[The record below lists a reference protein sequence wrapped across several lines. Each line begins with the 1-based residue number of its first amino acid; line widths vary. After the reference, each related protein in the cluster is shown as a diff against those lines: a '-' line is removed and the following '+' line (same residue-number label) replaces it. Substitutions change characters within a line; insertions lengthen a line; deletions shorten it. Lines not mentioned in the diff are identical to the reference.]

1 MALDK
6 LTQITTSGI
15 NSTTPLSGINVTG
28 IITASSL
35 SVSGITTGAA
45 ATFDSVDVLGVLT
58 YDDVTNVDALGIVT
72 ARTGVHVTSGS
83 VGIGTD
89 NPTEKLDVRGHLKID
104 NGPVLENHGTGDAL
118 RVTTPSGYCSIG
130 ANNTSYAHFYTDRDK
145 FFFNKKL
152 IVDQGIFAAYN
163 EDLHLATNSS
173 GTDIKLT
180 ILNSNGNIGI
190 GTDNPSDLLNVYSTG
205 QTRVRIEGDGSA
217 TTSASLILQ
226 DNDAGANFRGHGVF
240 YYDSISDIEWFSGRP
255 YSGSDAF
262 SIHRQTSVTTPG
274 DTTANKSNL
283 LFIIDSAGNAGIGT
297 DSPTYAL
304 DIQDSGAEAV
314 LSLNRTDAATAGVLL
329 VGSGNNANFITGGG
343 NKDLFFATDNTE
355 RMRLDA
361 SGNFGIGT
369 INPQQKLHLK
379 GTIQLDGTVNA
390 INDNYSRVY
399 QNSSGSVD
407 YGLQLKHYQGDT
419 DDADAAIL
427 IGGDTSSREGNIVFY
442 RDVSGTNTET
452 ARFDSAGNVGIGTD
466 DPQAKLEIF
475 GGITKTGGGEEVLR
489 VESSDA
495 ANIPACIT
503 QGQSDSTLS
512 ILSGGLS
519 SGSRRGGQIDFIG
532 GTASSDAGT
541 IIFRSGAG
549 GGGTPQPERM
559 RLAASGNFGI
569 GALNPN
575 FALDVVGEVRAST
588 GILFGTDTA
597 AANTLD
603 DYEEGTWTPVYA
615 GNTTAGSYTYGNRTG
630 KYTLIGNKVTVWCA
644 FTDITTSSAGS
655 GAAKVTGLPFA
666 NGGAFITIGT
676 LLLDKFNMTSTSIR
690 GIHSRIGTSATEVI
704 LRVTRDGLTDT
715 NIAVT
720 DKVNNGSDVEFC
732 ITYLVS

>member
-1 MALDK
+1 MSRLRTYNLQSIDSGSANIQ
-6 LTQITTSGI
+6 LTSNAGAIFTGLTTAQSD
-15 NSTTPLSGINVTG
+15 LNVTG
-28 IITASSL
+28 GTILSGLTTAQ
-35 SVSGITTGAA
+35 SG
-45 ATFDSVDVLGVLT
+45 L
-58 YDDVTNVDALGIVT
+58 
-72 ARTGVHVTSGS
+72 HVTGGS
-83 VGIGTD
+83 VGIGTI
-89 NPTEKLDVRGHLKID
+89 NPAHSLTLD
-104 NGPVLENHGTGDAL
+104 
-118 RVTTPSGYCSIG
+118 G
-130 ANNTSYAHFYTDRDK
+130 ANPQFGIADGLGNYSTIGVSKGGAGQGNLIISTSTDTDSLVFQR
-145 FFFNKKL
+145 
-152 IVDQGIFAAYN
+152 G
-163 EDLHLATNSS
+163 ATESMRINAS
-173 GTDIKLT
+173 G
-180 ILNSNGNIGI
+180 NVGI
-190 GTDNPSDLLNVYSTG
+190 GTD
-205 QTRVRIEGDGSA
+205 
-217 TTSASLILQ
+217 
-226 DNDAGANFRGHGVF
+226 
-240 YYDSISDIEWFSGRP
+240 
-255 YSGSDAF
+255 
-262 SIHRQTSVTTPG
+262 
-274 DTTANKSNL
+274 
-283 LFIIDSAGNAGIGT
+283 
-297 DSPTYAL
+297 
-304 DIQDSGAEAV
+304 
-314 LSLNRTDAATAGVLL
+314 
-329 VGSGNNANFITGGG
+329 
-343 NKDLFFATDNTE
+343 
-355 RMRLDA
+355 
-361 SGNFGIGT
+361 
-369 INPQQKLHLK
+369 NPQQKLHLK
-379 GTIQLDGTVNA
+379 GTIRLDGTVNA
-390 INDNYSRVY
+390 INDNYSRIY